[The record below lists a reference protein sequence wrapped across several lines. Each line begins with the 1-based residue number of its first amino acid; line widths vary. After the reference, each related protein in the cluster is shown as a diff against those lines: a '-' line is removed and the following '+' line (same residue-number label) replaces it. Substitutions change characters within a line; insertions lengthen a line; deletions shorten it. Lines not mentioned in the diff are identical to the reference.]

1 MEIVWIVLG
10 IFVLYY
16 RTLSYHYMI
25 DDVVRRWGYLYC
37 VPETSPPFSFYDSK
51 PSKWRHLF
59 LIITHTLNVFV
70 INLLWGWKVAL
81 IFALHPLSVPC
92 TAWITG
98 GYYSVTAFLTL
109 TAYYFIHTYHLLGGL
124 IGSVFF
130 TAALGSTITCLGFPF
145 LFLFGE
151 HQGLFCFWPLLTY
164 LFGKRFLTGFAI
176 RNSGRSD
183 KISFRKLAVMPKV
196 IAYYALIALVPN
208 QLCFFRQF
216 GFEYTRNSKMEKN
229 VNSFNFEFYLSV
241 VFLAV
246 FGYAGW
252 LISPFA
258 ILWFFITI
266 APFSQFKMLGQFI
279 AERYSYLPNIGIAIL
294 IGTALANHPY
304 LYTIVASLYAYRS
317 HLYVPAYRHMKDL
330 YLDGIRNYP
339 ECVTNYANLAE
350 YYIQAGETLKCYQ
363 TLNDGFKLDPD
374 CFLLHCN
381 MAAYWIRV
389 NNLERGLSHSKRAI
403 EVHADKED
411 MAARVMGKQCQDL
424 VVMLNRRKE
433 EYARLDAEAAKEE
446 DYEKANQAIGEEA
459 KLMLEANRA
468 LIS

>member
-1 MEIVWIVLG
+1 MEIFWIILG
-10 IFVLYY
+10 IFVLYI
-16 RTLSYHYMI
+16 RTLDYHFMI

-37 VPETSPPFSFYDSK
+37 VPETSPPSSFFDSK

-59 LIITHTLNVFV
+59 LIITHALNVFV

-81 IFALHPLSVPC
+81 IFAVHPLSVPC

-109 TAYYFIHTYHLLGGL
+109 TAYYFIHTYNLLGGL

-151 HQGLFCFWPLLTY
+151 HQGLMCLWPLVMY
-164 LFGKRFLTGFAI
+164 LFGKRFITGFGI
-176 RNSGRSD
+176 RNSGQKD
-183 KISFRKLAVMPKV
+183 VISWRKLAVMPKV
-196 IAYYALIALVPN
+196 VAYYLLIALVPN

-229 VNSFNFEFYLSV
+229 VNSFNFEFYLSSA
-241 VFLAV
+241 FLVLFAYV
-246 FGYAGW
+246 GW
-252 LISPFA
+252 HISPFA
-258 ILWFFITI
+258 TLWFFCMIG
-266 APFSQFKMLGQFI
+266 PFCQFKMLGQFI

-294 IGTALANHPY
+294 LGTALNNY
-304 LYTIVASLYAYRS
+304 SYLFTILVVLYTYRS
-317 HLYVPAYRHMKDL
+317 HVYIPAYRHMKDL
-330 YLDGIRNYP
+330 YLDGMRNYP

-350 YYIQAGETLKCYQ
+350 YYIQAGDSLRCYQ
-363 TLNDGFKLDPD
+363 TLEQGFRVDPD

-389 NNLERGLSHSKRAI
+389 NNLERGLAHSKRAI
-403 EVHADKED
+403 EVHADKTD
-411 MAARVMGKQCQDL
+411 MASRVMTKQCQDI
-424 VVMLNRRKE
+424 VNMLEKRKE
-433 EYARLDAEAAKEE
+433 EFAKLDAENAKDSAYDE
-446 DYEKANQAIGEEA
+446 ANAIIMAQA
-459 KLMLEANRA
+459 KRDLEANRA